1 MWDFLRDID
10 EFCPWSNICEK
21 KVSFEMD
28 ILSLNCKTSDFFL
41 FLLFL
46 LSVSSRTEAKLGT
59 EFESMEILSDGQ
71 EFFIFATDDLE
82 MNEIIFTILIN

>member
-28 ILSLNCKTSDFFL
+28 ILSLNCKTSDFF
-41 FLLFL
+41 FVSF
-46 LSVSSRTEAKLGT
+46 VSSERFLPERKPNWELNSNRWK
-59 EFESMEILSDGQ
+59 F
-71 EFFIFATDDLE
+71 
-82 MNEIIFTILIN
+82 